1 MTLSLQDLQ
10 RYAGATGFRADTLEK
25 VVLLL
30 DLLAAIRVHPYAG
43 PRVALKGGTALNLF
57 ALDVPRL
64 SVDIDL
70 NYVGAVTRGEM
81 DAERPLVDR
90 GLQAACER
98 AGVTVKRVPTEHAG
112 GKWRLS
118 FVAAAGGTGTL
129 ELDVNYMLRS
139 PLWPTELRSPASLAG
154 IPTGGAFP
162 ILDAHELAAGK
173 LAALMARGASRD
185 LFDVR
190 ELLGPGTLDAG
201 KLRLAFVVYG
211 ALHRVDWRT
220 VGTEAVTTSAT
231 DVTEQ
236 LLPMLRSDLV
246 PSKTAVGTW
255 TSSLVADCQRL
266 LTVVLPLR
274 ENERAFLDGVNDRG
288 EIIPA
293 LLTDDDRLRSVIASH
308 PALAWKA
315 LNVRK
320 HRGLPG

>member
-1 MTLSLQDLQ
+1 MTLSLTDLQ
-10 RYAGATGFRADTLEK
+10 RLSGTTGFRADTLEK
-25 VVLLL
+25 VLLL
-30 DLLAAIRVHPYAG
+30 LGLLDAIRAHPYAG

-70 NYVGAVTRGEM
+70 NYVGAVGLPEM
-81 DAERPLVDR
+81 EAERPLVEQ

-98 AGVTVKRVPTEHAG
+98 TGMTVKRIPTEHAG

-118 FVAAAGGTGTL
+118 FIAAAGGTGTL

-139 PLWPTELRSPASLAG
+139 PLWPTEIRSPSALSG
-154 IPTGGAFP
+154 VPTPGKFP
-162 ILDAHELAAGK
+162 ILDPHELAAGK
-173 LAALMARGASRD
+173 LAALLARGASRD
-185 LFDVR
+185 LFDAR
-190 ELLGPGTLDAG
+190 ELLRPGSLDAET
-201 KLRLAFVVYG
+201 LRVAFVVYG
-211 ALHRVDWRT
+211 ALNRVDWRT
-220 VGTEAVTTSAT
+220 VGLEAVTASAA
-231 DVTEQ
+231 DVAER

-246 PSKTAVGTW
+246 PAKPDIGTW

-266 LTVVLPLR
+266 LRVVLPLR
-274 ENERAFLDGVNDRG
+274 ENERTFLDGVNDRG
-288 EIIPA
+288 EILPA
-293 LLTDDDRLRSVIASH
+293 LLTNDERLRNVIAAH

>member
-1 MTLSLQDLQ
+1 MTLSLTDLQ
-10 RYAGATGFRADTLEK
+10 RLAGTTGFRADTLEK
-25 VVLLL
+25 VLLLL
-30 DLLAAIRVHPYAG
+30 DLLDAIRAHPYAG

-57 ALDVPRL
+57 VLDAPRL

-70 NYVGAVTRGEM
+70 NYVGAVDRAKMET
-81 DAERPLVDR
+81 ERPDVER
-90 GLQAACER
+90 GLHAACER
-98 AGVTVKRVPTEHAG
+98 SGLTVKRVPTDHAG

-129 ELDVNYMLRS
+129 ELDVNYMLRT
-139 PLWPTELRSPASLAG
+139 PLWPTEVRSPSALPG
-154 IPTGGAFP
+154 IPTRGMFP

-185 LFDVR
+185 LFDAR
-190 ELLGPGTLDAG
+190 ELLRPGTLDAE

-211 ALHRVDWRT
+211 AVNRVDWRT
-220 VGTEAVTTSAT
+220 VGPEKLATSPA
-231 DVTEQ
+231 DVSER

-246 PSKTAVGTW
+246 PAKTDVAAW
-255 TSSLVADCQRL
+255 TTSLVADCQRL
-266 LTVVLPLR
+266 LGVVLPLR

-288 EIIPA
+288 ENVPA
-293 LLTDDDRLRSVIASH
+293 LLTDDERLRAMIAAH

-320 HRGLPG
+320 HHGLPG